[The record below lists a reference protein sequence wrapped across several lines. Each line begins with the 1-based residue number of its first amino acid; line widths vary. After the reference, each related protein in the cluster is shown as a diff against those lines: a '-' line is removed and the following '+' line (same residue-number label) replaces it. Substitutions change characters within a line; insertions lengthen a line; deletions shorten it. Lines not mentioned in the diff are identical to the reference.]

1 MLRLKETRWSSRFR
15 GDRPRERVGM
25 SGPVEHADWFGQRDD
40 PDVRRQIVERYDGL
54 AIGLAQRFRGRGEA
68 TDDLI
73 QVARYGLLKT
83 IDRFDVSV
91 GVQFSTF
98 ATKSILGEMKRH
110 LRDKAW
116 SVRVPRSLQET
127 YLRTGR
133 AVEELTQRLGRSPT
147 IAEIAH
153 ELEITAEEVLDAID
167 AGSAFTAASLDMP
180 VGEDDG
186 GSTLGDLL
194 PLEDEILGRSDERV
208 TVSEHLKALPE
219 RERQI
224 IYLRFFEAKS
234 QREVADELGISQ
246 MHVSRL
252 LRKALSDLRVA
263 IEA

>member
-1 MLRLKETRWSSRFR
+1 
-15 GDRPRERVGM
+15 M
-25 SGPVEHADWFGQRDD
+25 SGGVEHEDWFDRRDD
-40 PDVRRQIVERYDGL
+40 PDVRRQIVERYDAL
-54 AIGLAQRFRGRGEA
+54 AIGLAQRFRGRGES
-68 TDDLI
+68 TDDLV
-73 QVARYGLLKT
+73 QVARYSLLKT
-83 IDRFDVSV
+83 IDRFDVLV
-91 GVQFSTF
+91 GVEFSTF
-98 ATKSILGEMKRH
+98 ATKSILGELKRH

-127 YLRTGR
+127 FLRTGR

-147 IAEIAH
+147 IAEIAE
-153 ELEITAEEVLDAID
+153 ELEISAEEVLDAMD

-194 PLEDEILGRSDERV
+194 PFEDEILGRSDERV

-219 RERQI
+219 RERLI